1 MKALCLLLVLA
12 LQAFCGDSP
21 LRIIGTNIV
30 DLSLVYQE
38 LRHPTDSGGWCNKY
52 VASGT
57 VEKFGPNDVTLYRSQ
72 TLYEY
77 RGNGA
82 VLQYGNTSDLLGM
95 LAALLLGLLWL
106 RHWRDVVFVVLAFG
120 GAEITNVLLKALF
133 ARARPHLWPALSVET
148 SFGFPSGHAAG
159 SVALAAIVAILL
171 WNTHWRVPGLLIGVL
186 FVCLVSLSR
195 LYLGVHYPSDVLAGA
210 AASLTWVTLL
220 TLTLR
225 RELFPVRA

>member
-1 MKALCLLLVLA
+1 MIAPLA
-12 LQAFCGDSP
+12 VF
-21 LRIIGTNIV
+21 
-30 DLSLVYQE
+30 
-38 LRHPTDSGGWCNKY
+38 
-52 VASGT
+52 
-57 VEKFGPNDVTLYRSQ
+57 
-72 TLYEY
+72 
-77 RGNGA
+77 A
-82 VLQYGNTSDLLGM
+82 VLGEEVRSSQALAFDQPILEWLHGYATPALDQVMLFITTVGDAATLLGM

-120 GAEITNVLLKALF
+120 GAEITNLLLKALF

-171 WNTHWRVPGLLIGVL
+171 WNTHWRVPALLIGVL

-195 LYLGVHYPSDVLAGA
+195 LYLGVHYLSDVLAGA
-210 AASLTWVTLL
+210 AASLVWVTLL

-225 RELFPVRA
+225 RELFTVRA

>member
-1 MKALCLLLVLA
+1 M
-12 LQAFCGDSP
+12 
-21 LRIIGTNIV
+21 
-30 DLSLVYQE
+30 
-38 LRHPTDSGGWCNKY
+38 
-52 VASGT
+52 VAPFA
-57 VEKFGPNDVTLYRSQ
+57 VF
-72 TLYEY
+72 
-77 RGNGA
+77 A
-82 VLQYGNTSDLLGM
+82 VLGEEVRSSQALAFDQPILEWLHGYATPALDQVMLFITNVGGAATLLGM

-120 GAEITNVLLKALF
+120 GAEITNLLLKALF

-148 SFGFPSGHAAG
+148 SFGFPSGHATG

-171 WNTHWRVPGLLIGVL
+171 WNTHWRVPALLIGVL